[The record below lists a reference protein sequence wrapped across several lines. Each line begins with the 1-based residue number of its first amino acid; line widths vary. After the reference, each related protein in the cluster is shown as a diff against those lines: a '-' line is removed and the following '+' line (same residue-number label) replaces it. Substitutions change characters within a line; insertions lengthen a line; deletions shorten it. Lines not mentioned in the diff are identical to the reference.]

1 MMQLTTFYRNTISRL
16 FFIAFVLIT
25 NLSSF
30 NAAATHSSGADL
42 QYTWVSGNTFKV
54 TVSFYRD
61 CAGVAAPA
69 TITLNA
75 KSTSCSRNQN
85 YTLNLVGGTG
95 QEITFPC
102 RTVQT
107 KCTSSGSVNAG
118 YQRYEYSNNVTL
130 PQQCTDWV
138 MSFYVCC
145 RNCAITTLNNP
156 CADNMYIEATLNN
169 VAAPHNNSAQF
180 TNIPVALIC
189 VNQSFTYNHGVFDP
203 DGDSLVY
210 SFITPKTFNTS
221 TNTVGTVTFNPG
233 FSSTS
238 PLTSSPATTLNS
250 ANGDITMN
258 PTVNGEIGVCAI
270 IVREYRNGVLIGSAI
285 RDMQF
290 LTRICNPNF
299 LPTASG
305 INGTGSFEVTVC
317 PGANINFTI
326 SSADPNPADTIVMS
340 WNNSISAATFNTVG
354 AKLPVGTFNWTPTLA
369 DARTQP

>member
-1 MMQLTTFYRNTISRL
+1 
-16 FFIAFVLIT
+16 
-25 NLSSF
+25 
-30 NAAATHSSGADL
+30 
-42 QYTWVSGNTFKV
+42 
-54 TVSFYRD
+54 
-61 CAGVAAPA
+61 
-69 TITLNA
+69 
-75 KSTSCSRNQN
+75 
-85 YTLNLVGGTG
+85 
-95 QEITFPC
+95 
-102 RTVQT
+102 
-107 KCTSSGSVNAG
+107 
-118 YQRYEYSNNVTL
+118 
-130 PQQCTDWV
+130 
-138 MSFYVCC
+138 
-145 RNCAITTLNNP
+145 
-156 CADNMYIEATLNN
+156 MYIEATLNN

-258 PTVNGEIGVCAI
+258 PTVYGEIGVCAI

-317 PGANINFTI
+317 PGANINFTEVQPI
-326 SSADPNPADTIVMS
+326 QI
-340 WNNSISAATFNTVG
+340 
-354 AKLPVGTFNWTPTLA
+354 LPI
-369 DARTQP
+369 RS